1 MKSVALLLLFGI
13 IASSTARSVRPTYDL
28 IVPTFGSNY
37 MNMDEYFENLQQSI
51 NQSIQSA
58 SQNENAAHVSTHAD
72 GRGGYETTV
81 SIRGGKRV
89 VRAGRTAEGVPYY
102 EETEDLPI
110 GDVIFHTE
118 RVYNHETRSL
128 DVKSSKQV
136 KEPATEATPVQET
149 TTTTTTSA
157 AVEEQTAEPKVE
169 SSTDAPAAA
178 EVTGSQ

>member
-1 MKSVALLLLFGI
+1 
-13 IASSTARSVRPTYDL
+13 
-28 IVPTFGSNY
+28 